1 MREVEALH
9 VDDADQ
15 HALAVVMPR
24 GAVDTTLCLGGR
36 ARPSIGDDGRRG
48 LERLR
53 HFQIRDVLV
62 RRDRRELAQRHLR
75 LDDAA
80 LAA

>member
-24 GAVDTTLCLGGR
+24 GAVDTTLCSGWAR
-36 ARPSIGDDGRRG
+36 AA
-48 LERLR
+48 
-53 HFQIRDVLV
+53 V
-62 RRDRRELAQRHLR
+62 DR
-75 LDDAA
+75 
-80 LAA
+80 